1 MEKQILMVVTNHT
14 DMQGDKKTGIWL
26 SEFAEA
32 YLAFQQNGYGITVA
46 SPRGGASPIDPGSV
60 DDQTPQEMLDAAKHL
75 ENTEKLEDVTAK
87 GFEAIFLPGG
97 HGTMFDLP
105 ENQDLQQLLREFY
118 ETGKI
123 VAAVCHGPAGLV
135 GATLSNG
142 QPLVAGKR
150 VNAFTDREEE
160 ATGLGPYLPFL
171 LESKVRDLGAIFV
184 AAPNWHTH
192 AEVDGNLITGQNP
205 QSTLA
210 VIKSV
215 LSKLD
220 EFPSVQSE

>member
-1 MEKQILMVVTNHT
+1 MSKKILMVVTNHSHI
-14 DMQGDKKTGIWL
+14 QEEKQTGIWL

-32 YLAFQQNGYGITVA
+32 YLGFTAEGYEVTVA
-46 SPRGGASPIDPGSV
+46 SPLGGKGPIDPGSV
-60 DDQTPQEMLDAAKHL
+60 DENTPQEIRNAAPLL
-75 ENTEKLEDVTAK
+75 ENTVQLEEVSPVD
-87 GFEAIFLPGG
+87 FDAIFLPGG

-105 ENQDLQQLLREFY
+105 DHPKLQELLRDFY

-150 VNAFTDREEE
+150 VNAFTDREE
-160 ATGLGPYLPFL
+160 ADTGLSSYLPFL
-171 LESKVRDLGAIFV
+171 LESKIRDLGAIFV
-184 AAPNWHTH
+184 AGPNWSTH
-192 AEVDGNLITGQNP
+192 YEMDGNLITGQNP

-210 VIKSV
+210 VTKAVIE
-215 LSKLD
+215 KLGK
-220 EFPSVQSE
+220 